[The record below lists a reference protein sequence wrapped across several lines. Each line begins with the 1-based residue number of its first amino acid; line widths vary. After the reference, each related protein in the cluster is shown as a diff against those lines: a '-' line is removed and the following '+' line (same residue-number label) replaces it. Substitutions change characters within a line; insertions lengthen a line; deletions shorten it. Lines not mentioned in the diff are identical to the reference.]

1 MESPLDQQNN
11 KTGIAQ
17 APELAQSMAEASA
30 QAEPSSTDREPFVAT
45 HAAYV
50 QDAFPVATMPP
61 PPPDA
66 ETVPPLLLDKLG
78 ERLAFERSGVRLY
91 DGLLLKLGAGQ
102 AFEGGPSEEDLRH
115 IRDEEQQHFEI
126 VRAAIESL
134 GADPTAVTPSANL
147 VGVESMGICSVVADP
162 RTQLPDGLHAMLIA
176 ELADN
181 AGWEQLIELCESAD
195 QPDLAERF
203 EECRKQ
209 EEEHLDSVRR
219 WLSAHAT
226 GVLTD
231 AAAEM
236 R

>member
-1 MESPLDQQNN
+1 MQSPLEQQNN

-30 QAEPSSTDREPFVAT
+30 EAEPSSTDREPFVAT

-50 QDAFPVATMPP
+50 KEAIPVATMPP

-66 ETVPPLLLDKLG
+66 ETVPPLLMDKLG

-102 AFEGGPSEEDLRH
+102 AFDGGPSEADLRH
-115 IRDEEQQHFEI
+115 IRDEEQEHFEI
-126 VRAAIESL
+126 VREAIQSL

-147 VGVESMGICSVVADP
+147 VGVEASGICSVVADP
-162 RTQLPDGLHAMLIA
+162 RTQLADGLHAMLIA

-181 AGWEQLIELCESAD
+181 AGWEQLIELCQSAD

-203 EECRKQ
+203 EQCRAQ
-209 EEEHLDSVRR
+209 EAEHLESVRR

-226 GVLTD
+226 AELAGV
-231 AAAEM
+231 AAE
-236 R
+236 